1 MRSIDHKRL
10 FPQLKHG
17 ANGYGDSV
25 GKAWSRLVK
34 KLKQGG
40 KGKVLHSLRHGGI
53 SKFAELG
60 IPDAHAL
67 ALNGHARE
75 GMSGEV
81 HFSTY
86 VHTGTFSLKV
96 LKGSI
101 DKLGEAYRE
110 MLKGLAV

>member
-1 MRSIDHKRL
+1 M
-10 FPQLKHG
+10 
-17 ANGYGDSV
+17 

-60 IPDAHAL
+60 IPDAHVL
-67 ALNGHARE
+67 ALNGHARQ

-86 VHTGTFSLKV
+86 VHTGTFALTV